1 MDLTQLSIPTST
13 HGSLTIGIV
22 LLVFALLAFT
32 TWAPDVILMLA
43 VALLVL
49 LQVITPGEALAGLAN
64 EGMVTIAV
72 LCVVGAGVQETG
84 GIDWIASKVLGR
96 PKTARGALA
105 RMLIPTT
112 TLSAFIN
119 NTPLVAMLVPV
130 LGDWC
135 KKLNLSPSKIM
146 LPLSYASILGGT
158 CTLIGTSTNLVVSG
172 QLFKANGHQLG
183 MFEIT
188 WVGVPVAIV
197 GCLFI
202 ILVAP
207 WLLPDRKPA
216 LSQLDDPRE
225 YTIEMLVPP
234 DSPLANKTIE
244 EAGLRHL
251 PGVYLAEIDRDGVV
265 VGAVSPDER
274 LRPGDRLV
282 FVGVVESV
290 VDLQRMRGLTPAN
303 DQVFKLSSPRATR
316 CLIEA
321 VVSNTFPLLGETIRE
336 SRFRSVYN
344 SVILAVARNG
354 ERLRQKIG
362 DIVLQPGDTLLLEGQ
377 PSFVEEQKNR
387 RDFFLVSRLGDASP
401 PQHDRAYYALAIFM
415 VMILLASFELMSMFK
430 ASLMAAI
437 LMIATRC
444 TSVNSARRAIDLP
457 TLLAIAASFALGL
470 ALDKTGAAKGVAD
483 TFQTLSGGH
492 PWGALAMIYLIT
504 LVATELVTNNAAAA
518 LMLPFALTTAKTL
531 DVSYMPFV
539 IVVMIAASNGF
550 ATPLG
555 YQTHLMVYGPGG
567 YRFSDFV
574 RIGIP
579 LDLIVFAVT
588 VAITPYFFPFWPS

>member
-1 MDLTQLSIPTST
+1 MDLSIFTIPASA

-22 LLVFALLAFT
+22 LMVFALLAFT
-32 TWAPDVILMLA
+32 TWAPDVILMLSA
-43 VALLVL
+43 ALLVL
-49 LQVITPGEALAGLAN
+49 LQVITPAEALAGLAN

-84 GIDWIASKVLGR
+84 GIDWIATKVLGR
-96 PKTARGALA
+96 PKTSRGALV
-105 RMLIPTT
+105 RMLLPTT

-135 KKLNLSPSKIM
+135 KKLNISPSKIM

-183 MFEIT
+183 MFDIA

-202 ILVAP
+202 VAVAP
-207 WLLPDRKPA
+207 WMLPDRKPA

-401 PQHDRAYYALAIFM
+401 PQHDRAYYALAIFT
-415 VMILLASFELMSMFK
+415 VMIALASFELMSMFK

-444 TSVNSARRAIDLP
+444 TSVSSARRAIDLP

-518 LMLPFALTTAKTL
+518 LMLPFALTTAKSL
-531 DVSYMPFV
+531 DVNYMPFV

-574 RIGIP
+574 RIGVP
-579 LDLIVFAVT
+579 LDLVVFAVT
-588 VAITPYFFPFWPS
+588 VAITPYFFPF

>member
-1 MDLTQLSIPTST
+1 MDFSQFKIPASA

-22 LLVFALLAFT
+22 LMVFGLLSLTA
-32 TWAPDVILMLA
+32 WAPDVILMLA
-43 VALLVL
+43 VAMLVL
-49 LQVITPGEALAGLAN
+49 LQIITPGEALAGLAN

-84 GIDWIASKVLGR
+84 GIDWIATKVLGR
-96 PKTARGALA
+96 PKSVRGAVA
-105 RMLIPTT
+105 RMMIPTT

-130 LGDWC
+130 LGDWS
-135 KKLNLSPSKIM
+135 KKLNMSPSKIM

-183 MFEIT
+183 MFDIT
-188 WVGVPVAIV
+188 WVGVPVALV
-197 GCLFI
+197 GCAFI
-202 ILVAP
+202 ILVVP
-207 WLLPDRKPA
+207 WMLPDRKPA

-225 YTIEMLVPP
+225 YTIEMLVPA
-234 DSPLANKTIE
+234 DSTLANKTIE

-290 VDLQRMRGLTPAN
+290 VDLQRMRGLVPAN

-344 SVILAVARNG
+344 TVILAVARNG

-401 PQHDRAYYALAIFM
+401 PQHDRAHFALAIF
-415 VMILLASFELMSMFK
+415 VGMILLASLEWMSMFK
-430 ASLMAAI
+430 ASLSAAI
-437 LMIATRC
+437 LMMATRC
-444 TSVNSARRAIDLP
+444 TSVASARRAIDLP

-470 ALDKTGAAKGVAD
+470 ALEKTGAAASVAGA
-483 TFQTLSGGH
+483 FQSISGGH

-504 LVATELVTNNAAAA
+504 LIATELVTNNAAAA
-518 LMLPFALTTAKTL
+518 LMLPFALTTAKAL

-574 RIGIP
+574 RIGVP
-579 LDLIVFAVT
+579 LDLIVFAVA
-588 VAITPYFFPFWPS
+588 VAITPYFFPF

>member
-1 MDLTQLSIPTST
+1 MLANWLIDWSKAAQAP
-13 HGSLTIGIV
+13 LTIGIV
-22 LLVFALLAFT
+22 ALVFVLLAFT
-32 TWAPDVILMLA
+32 AWAPDVILMLA

-49 LQVITPGEALAGLAN
+49 LQIVTPGEALAGLAN

-84 GIDWIASKVLGR
+84 GIDWLAAKVLGR
-96 PKTARGALA
+96 PKTARGAIA
-105 RMLIPTT
+105 RMMIPTT

-130 LGDWC
+130 LSDWS
-135 KKLNLSPSKIM
+135 KKLGLSPSKIM

-172 QLFKANGHQLG
+172 QLAKANGHEIK
-183 MFEIT
+183 MFDISP
-188 WVGVPVAIV
+188 VGIPVAII
-197 GCLFI
+197 GCAFI
-202 ILVAP
+202 VLVAP

-225 YTIEMLVPP
+225 YTIEMLVPA
-234 DSPLANKTIE
+234 DSSLANKTIE

-290 VDLQRMRGLTPAN
+290 VDLQRMRGLVPAS

-336 SRFRSVYN
+336 SRFRTVYN
-344 SVILAVARNG
+344 AVILAVARNG

-377 PSFVEEQKNR
+377 PSFIEEQRNR
-387 RDFFLVSRLGDASP
+387 RDFFLVSRMGDAGP
-401 PQHDRAYYALAIFM
+401 ADHDRAGYALAIFIGM
-415 VMILLASFELMSMFK
+415 VVLASLGWLTMFK

-444 TSVNSARRAIDLP
+444 ISVSSARRAIDLP

-470 ALDKTGAAKGVAD
+470 ALEKTGAAAAVAVGL
-483 TFQTLSGGH
+483 QSISGGS
-492 PWGALAMIYLIT
+492 PLWVLAMVYFIT
-504 LVATELVTNNAAAA
+504 LIATELITNNAAAA
-518 LMLPFALTTAKTL
+518 LMLPFALNAAAAL
-531 DVSYMPFV
+531 NVNFMPFV
-539 IVVMIAASNGF
+539 IVVMVAASNGF

-574 RIGIP
+574 RIGVP
-579 LDLIVFAVT
+579 LDLLVMLVAVVT
-588 VAITPYFFPFWPS
+588 TYYFFPF